1 MTFCPTRP
9 QCLVPG
15 YGHASLYSPYGE
27 YSKAFPPFFSSPDG
41 RGRVYQGTPCMVT
54 NQRDRGTF
62 VSPSWLCVQ
71 RIAGIRGSPSG
82 GGCASIP
89 HERASGGLEGG
100 RRPVPQG
107 LRRIAAPGR
116 ASRFLSQLR
125 QKCPIGTSGQAQKK
139 GLCAPR
145 DRSFHGDKE
154 SLARLKAVP
163 TPYPLKTRPCSPLRL
178 R

>member
-1 MTFCPTRP
+1 MVNIARP
-9 QCLVPG
+9 F
-15 YGHASLYSPYGE
+15 S
-27 YSKAFPPFFSSPDG
+27 PFFSSPDG
-41 RGRVYQGTPCMVT
+41 RGRVDQGTPCMVT
-54 NQRDRGTF
+54 KQRDRGTHL
-62 VSPSWLCVQ
+62 SPSWLCAQ

-125 QKCPIGTSGQAQKK
+125 QKCPIGASGKAQKK

-145 DRSFHGDKE
+145 NWSFHGDKL
-154 SLARLKAVP
+154 SLARLKTVS
-163 TPYPLKTRPCSPLRL
+163 TPSPPKNPSLLSNATIGENFAKLVKKRGLMPPLFP
-178 R
+178 

>member
-1 MTFCPTRP
+1 MV
-9 QCLVPG
+9 L
-15 YGHASLYSPYGE
+15 LYSPYGE
-27 YSKAFPPFFSSPDG
+27 YSKAFLHFFFLARWAGAGGSGHALHGDKTARSRNPL
-41 RGRVYQGTPCMVT
+41 VT
-54 NQRDRGTF
+54 IVALRAAHSRY
-62 VSPSWLCVQ
+62 W
-71 RIAGIRGSPSG
+71 GSPSG
-82 GGCASIP
+82 GGCVSIP